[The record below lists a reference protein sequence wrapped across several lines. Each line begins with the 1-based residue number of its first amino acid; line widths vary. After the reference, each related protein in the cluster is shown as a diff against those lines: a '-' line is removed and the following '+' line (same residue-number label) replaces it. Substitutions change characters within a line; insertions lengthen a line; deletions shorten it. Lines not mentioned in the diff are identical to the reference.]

1 MYGAHIR
8 YNCQIQE
15 KRGTRQLQKE
25 FEAIWD
31 EWKADLT
38 SFPWDR
44 WDTAFLWQLANLH
57 TRQVKDYTIEFVE
70 AWIDGIHGAATTEKL
85 DALVTRQERLN
96 KKARA
101 RLHPTA
107 DISESNWVG
116 IGDLNYRLNVAR
128 TIISDERQAQPSS
141 PRGAWTERRKF
152 AVDSAKPSLL
162 PTHRCLHRHHRILE
176 NAHFF
181 RLAHGA
187 SNVVVVGFI

>member
-44 WDTAFLWQLANLH
+44 WDTAFLWQLAKLH

-128 TIISDERQAQPSS
+128 TIISDIDDGLTHRRPTMLDVKKHQLDYGAMLIP
-141 PRGAWTERRKF
+141 PRGYRLSKACEGS
-152 AVDSAKPSLL
+152 V
-162 PTHRCLHRHHRILE
+162 PTRFL
-176 NAHFF
+176 
-181 RLAHGA
+181 
-187 SNVVVVGFI
+187 